1 MPELSFLRKC
11 RLTSVHWKEGEVAL
25 TCQFLQ
31 QVPCFYT
38 IHFDVGIDVDVD
50 VNFVDLDDYL
60 LAALTCQFLQQVSC
74 FYV

>member
-1 MPELSFLRKC
+1 M
-11 RLTSVHWKEGEVAL
+11 AL

-38 IHFDVGIDVDVD
+38 IHFDVGIDVDVDVD